1 MLIISSFVIASIK
14 RQTFIGQVP
23 LTLKEASKIGQ
34 MMHTLTTFFP
44 RLTVIFQM
52 YMLSL
57 SLVATTISPAV
68 RNT

>member
-1 MLIISSFVIASIK
+1 MLIISSFVIARIK

-23 LTLKEASKIGQ
+23 LTLKEASEIGP

-44 RLTVIFQM
+44 LLTVIFQM